1 LKFDI
6 LIVRHV
12 VHYRVLLADHPENCR
27 STAEI
32 HPEPTVPWL
41 LVYFRVAATSDVP
54 VLQAVLTLSADTV
67 EKTVKSSAN
76 IQQLTTIRNPKY

>member
-12 VHYRVLLADHPENCR
+12 VHYSVLLADHPENCR

-32 HPEPTVPWL
+32 PPEPTVPWL
-41 LVYFRVAATSDVP
+41 TVYFRLAATF
-54 VLQAVLTLSADTV
+54 AVHAQETVRILSAN
-67 EKTVKSSAN
+67 A
-76 IQQLTTIRNPKY
+76 RH